1 MYGLHRVFIFYLF
14 NFIYKIVSFFIGKR
28 SGSALHCIY
37 IIVELVILCRACIWL
52 YFAFGWSYMVGWAL
66 IFGWRFM
73 FGSFYILEFYIWL
86 VYGDD
91 IAAWIDCRS
100 ELWRDVSRNGI
111 FWCPF
116 LVLGI
121 GYWVFGYIHT
131 YICIY
136 IYWVLGIGVYTYM
149 YTHLYIENG
158 GWGDITW
165 SIIMKKHMV
174 QTNAQYQICVMSMEV
189 CFDMMVHGRSSWN
202 NIRPKPRLNTKMSNL
217 LWMICIMYRFHMMY
231 MVITEA
237 TYDPSQDPIPVCRI

>member
-1 MYGLHRVFIFYLF
+1 MQH
-14 NFIYKIVSFFIGKR
+14 KAIVYNEHTGCFFIESPKKYNV
-28 SGSALHCIY
+28 SAERKL
-37 IIVELVILCRACIWL
+37 LWNKLAPPQ
-52 YFAFGWSYMVGWAL
+52 S
-66 IFGWRFM
+66 
-73 FGSFYILEFYIWL
+73 
-86 VYGDD
+86 
-91 IAAWIDCRS
+91 IDCRS

>member
-1 MYGLHRVFIFYLF
+1 MPCEWMYTPSHRQ
-14 NFIYKIVSFFIGKR
+14 NTT
-28 SGSALHCIY
+28 
-37 IIVELVILCRACIWL
+37 WP
-52 YFAFGWSYMVGWAL
+52 
-66 IFGWRFM
+66 
-73 FGSFYILEFYIWL
+73 
-86 VYGDD
+86 
-91 IAAWIDCRS
+91 DCRS

>member
-1 MYGLHRVFIFYLF
+1 MQ
-14 NFIYKIVSFFIGKR
+14 NEGKR
-28 SGSALHCIY
+28 RAFELTCETCKYGNRRAQRGQKWGQTRNCKNALTNQ
-37 IIVELVILCRACIWL
+37 
-52 YFAFGWSYMVGWAL
+52 
-66 IFGWRFM
+66 
-73 FGSFYILEFYIWL
+73 
-86 VYGDD
+86 
-91 IAAWIDCRS
+91 DCRS

>member
-1 MYGLHRVFIFYLF
+1 MLKDIFWYHMLLRADKEVA
-14 NFIYKIVSFFIGKR
+14 IYHKWFPLG
-28 SGSALHCIY
+28 
-37 IIVELVILCRACIWL
+37 
-52 YFAFGWSYMVGWAL
+52 
-66 IFGWRFM
+66 
-73 FGSFYILEFYIWL
+73 
-86 VYGDD
+86 
-91 IAAWIDCRS
+91 DCRS